1 MSDHLSKRSAPSA
14 QPCLRRRLARLTSRL
29 SLLVAF
35 LLAGCASVSQ
45 TDLFTQPQSQVG
57 AAGPSA
63 LAPAGPAAASIDGLW
78 RLMLIMGTIIY
89 VAVMAYLLWA
99 LFRPRLPSAAPL
111 SDKRQQG
118 IIVWGGAVMPAA
130 VVMVL
135 FGATLFTLRAL
146 PAPGPDAALT
156 IDVTGYQWWW
166 EVHYGEAGF
175 TTANEIHIPVG
186 QPVDFRLTSHDVIHS
201 FWVPQLH
208 GKLDLNP
215 GHVTVIRLVADA
227 PGIYWGECAEYCG
240 IQHAQMRF
248 VVVAEAPEA
257 FAQWVERMQQP
268 AAEPESVEAQHGLDV
283 FLSSNCIFCHRV
295 DGTDATGELGP
306 DLTHLAS
313 RLTLGAGAA
322 ANNRGSLGG
331 WVADPHSV
339 KPGVLM
345 PPSELS
351 GEELQALL
359 AYLETL
365 Q

>member
-1 MSDHLSKRSAPSA
+1 
-14 QPCLRRRLARLTSRL
+14 L
-29 SLLVAF
+29 SLL
-35 LLAGCASVSQ
+35 LALCAASCAGVSQ
-45 TDLFTQPQSQVG
+45 SNPFTQPPSPVG

-63 LAPAGPAAASIDGLW
+63 LAAAGPAAASIDGLW
-78 RLMLIMGTIIY
+78 RLMLVLGTVIY
-89 VAVMAYLLWA
+89 VGVMAYLLWA
-99 LFRPRLPSAAPL
+99 VFRRRRRAKEPL
-111 SDKRQQG
+111 SDQQQQR
-118 IIVWGGAVMPAA
+118 IIVWGGAVMPA
-130 VVMVL
+130 VVVL
-135 FGATLFTLRAL
+135 VVFGATLATLRSL

-166 EVHYGEAGF
+166 EVHYGELGV

-186 QPVDFRLTSHDVIHS
+186 QPVDFRLTSRDVIHS

-215 GHVTVIRLVADA
+215 GHVTVIRLEADA
-227 PGIYWGECAEYCG
+227 PGNYWGECAEYCG

-248 VVVAEAPEA
+248 VVVAETPEA
-257 FAQWVERMQQP
+257 FGQWVERMQQP
-268 AAEPESVEAQHGLDV
+268 AAVPSELPARRGLDV

-306 DLTHLAS
+306 DLTHVAS

-322 ANNRGSLGG
+322 PNTRGSLGG
-331 WVADPHSV
+331 WVADPHSL

-345 PPSELS
+345 PPSDLS

-365 Q
+365 E

>member
-1 MSDHLSKRSAPSA
+1 ML
-14 QPCLRRRLARLTSRL
+14 CLAL
-29 SLLVAF
+29 
-35 LLAGCASVSQ
+35 LLAGCDSASQ
-45 TDLFTQPQSQVG
+45 TSPFFSPPSPLG
-57 AAGPSA
+57 ASGPSA
-63 LAPAGPAAASIDGLW
+63 LGPVGPAAASIERLW
-78 RLMLIMGTIIY
+78 WLMLLMGTVIY
-89 VAVMAYLLWA
+89 LAVMAYLLWA
-99 LFRPRLPSAAPL
+99 LFRRPRGAGEAAPTAE
-111 SDKRQQG
+111 QQQRV
-118 IIVWGGAVMPAA
+118 IVWGGAVMPAA
-130 VVMVL
+130 VVLVV
-135 FGATLFTLRAL
+135 FGATLFTLRSL

-166 EVHYGEAGF
+166 EAHYSDLNV
-175 TTANEIHIPVG
+175 TTANEVHIPVG

-227 PGIYWGECAEYCG
+227 PGVYWGECAEYCG

-257 FAQWVERMQQP
+257 FAQWIQRMQQ
-268 AAEPESVEAQHGLDV
+268 AAAVPVEAQARRGMDV
-283 FLSSNCIFCHRV
+283 FLSSNCIYCHRV
-295 DGTDATGELGP
+295 DGTAATGELGP

-313 RLTLGAGAA
+313 RLILGAGATI
-322 ANNRGSLGG
+322 NTRGSLGG

-345 PPSELS
+345 PPSDLS

-365 Q
+365 E